1 MDNPLTLTARVI
13 LFGVLPIA
21 VPEAGLVALVWLIG
35 LWAALFGAV
44 MAFLAFRFRAL
55 RNEFAAYA

>member
-13 LFGVLPIA
+13 LFG
-21 VPEAGLVALVWLIG
+21 
-35 LWAALFGAV
+35 AV
-44 MAFLAFRFRAL
+44 MAFPAFRFRAL

>member
-21 VPEAGLVALVWLIG
+21 VPEAGLVAMVRLIEVSSN
-35 LWAALFGAV
+35 WFCTV